1 MSEYIL
7 TGKPGRRVGKPGGNS
22 KPNVN
27 PLPGLT
33 VTHMVTTVVR
43 TLDQANLPARMK
55 IAQKPKAQSAETEAA
70 ESKKGIVRLRR
81 LSGTCAH
88 W

>member
-1 MSEYIL
+1 MSESIL
-7 TGKPGRRVGKPGGNS
+7 TGKPGRCVGKPGGGS

-33 VTHMVTTVVR
+33 ITKGLQDVIPS
-43 TLDQANLPARMK
+43 LDHAALAATIK

-70 ESKKGIVRLRR
+70 ESK
-81 LSGTCAH
+81 
-88 W
+88 